1 MPAVYTQADRQRS
14 SAIPARASRRN
25 MRWENCSMAKRK
37 VCGKLHCGEPL
48 HAGGLCKKH
57 FDEGNERH
65 RRYMD
70 AADVLHTGSI
80 DGEYI
85 REGPLRDELQRARKW
100 RRESCDAEIAG
111 REHPVLKDETEYG
124 KHWCIAIAREIIDA
138 ERDLR
143 AGKPGDT
150 EYRKYK
156 RDETWKRFE
165 NLERGL
171 MSNGVER
178 PAKHP

>member
-1 MPAVYTQADRQRS
+1 LWPVHAE
-14 SAIPARASRRN
+14 I
-25 MRWENCSMAKRK
+25 ENWWGKEK
-37 VCGKLHCGEPL
+37 VQSCNSDDGE
-48 HAGGLCKKH
+48 
-57 FDEGNERH
+57 N
-65 RRYMD
+65 RRYIE

-85 REGPLRDELQRARKW
+85 REGPLRDELQRVQKW
-100 RRESCDAEIAG
+100 WDEICGAVNAG
-111 REHPVLKDETEYG
+111 REHPILKDETEYG
-124 KHWCIAIAREIIDA
+124 TYWCAAIAREIIDA

-150 EYRKYK
+150 EYRKYT

-171 MSNGVER
+171 MSNGVAR
-178 PAKHP
+178 SAKRR